1 VQTAIETLTILFE
14 CLFDGEETNHLIF
27 NSVFGLL
34 SEKNVVAG
42 LSESSFYMLD
52 LFRYFIWV
60 IICNGKLEWLAD

>member
-1 VQTAIETLTILFE
+1 MKGVLTAIEMLTILFE

-34 SEKNVVAG
+34 SEKRNVVAG

-52 LFRYFIWV
+52 LFRYFSWV
-60 IICNGKLEWLAD
+60 IIANGKLE